1 MKEKYTDETDE
12 EFEDFYAVR
21 TNDISLSLQNI
32 DTSIYETN
40 KQLEQVKNNL
50 ETQIGQLKILVN
62 FMFISLVLLLIIALY

>member
-1 MKEKYTDETDE
+1 MKEKYTEEKDEG
-12 EFEDFYAVR
+12 FEDFYAVR

-32 DTSIYETN
+32 DTSISETN
-40 KQLEQVKNNL
+40 EQLEQVKNNL